1 MQGVLTIGRRG
12 ETINGSQ
19 PPTEPSDEE
28 LAGRVLARDVAA
40 YSQLYDR
47 HIQAVYS
54 LAVHVLGLAEA
65 DEAVQ
70 EVFLRVWNRAALFD
84 PSRGSFR
91 VWLLSVA
98 RHHCSDR
105 LRRRNLEQR
114 LQLAADLESVIVGA
128 SSDPDMAEG
137 AWQRDRARAVRA
149 ALMDIPEEQRRVLYL
164 AYFAGL
170 SQSAIA
176 RELNTPLGT
185 VKKRVQLGMR
195 KLRSGLENLDLFE
208 EESHTGRK
216 GGASR

>member
-1 MQGVLTIGRRG
+1 MQRVLTIGRRG

-19 PPTEPSDEE
+19 PPIESADEE

-54 LAVHVLGLAEA
+54 LAVHVLGVGEAE
-65 DEAVQ
+65 EAVQ

-84 PSRGSFR
+84 PGRGSYR
-91 VWLLSVA
+91 VWLLSIA
-98 RHHCSDR
+98 RHHFSDR

-114 LQLAADLESVIVGA
+114 LRLASDLEGA
-128 SSDPDMAEG
+128 IAAAVSADPDLSER

-164 AYFAGL
+164 SYFAGL
-170 SQSAIA
+170 SQSEIA
-176 RELNTPLGT
+176 RELDTPLGT

-195 KLRSGLENLDLFE
+195 KLSLV
-208 EESHTGRK
+208 
-216 GGASR
+216 